1 MIINYLRI
9 IFRIFSDVRSLLF
22 RCYKGFLSDNRIALR
37 LESCLSDLLSSGTAV
52 VNQLAQTHSLKAAF
66 YRMLSNNRLNHDDIL
81 EGGYRMCNTSIKST
95 KHVLCIQDTTE
106 FNYRGIKN
114 KLGKLDPDIGP
125 TGNKTIPGF
134 FCHPMLVVD
143 AESSSI
149 QGLSSVIIYNRGWN
163 QKDKKERNYAQ
174 LPIQDKES
182 YRWIKSAELS
192 KDQIP
197 ETALMTVIGDR
208 ESDIY
213 EEFVVV
219 PDQRTHILVR
229 SRADRSLSN
238 KSKLYSSLD
247 SISPQGK
254 SVIQVNSTK
263 KRKARSA
270 QMEVSFSTVTI
281 CAPLNYKGEKKTVE
295 LSAILVRE
303 RAKTVPDGELPILW
317 RLLTTHKIETIEQAN
332 QCIGWYKRRWL
343 IEELFRVIKTKG
355 FGIESCQLGSGAS
368 LKKILS
374 MTLLVALKVMQL
386 KLALKDESMQA
397 EDVFSPQQLD
407 YLDMVRQRVEGSTE
421 LQRNPYKKQT
431 LAWGT
436 WLLARLAGW
445 SGYKS
450 HGPPGYITI
459 KDGFDKFNQQFIV
472 YAQIMKLNDVCKD

>member
-1 MIINYLRI
+1 MMLDHCY
-9 IFRIFSDVRSLLF
+9 SDV
-22 RCYKGFLSDNRIALR
+22 YKGYLSDSRIALR

-52 VNQLAQTHSLKAAF
+52 INRLAQTHSLKAAF
-66 YRMLSNNRLNHDDIL
+66 YRMLSNKRLEHDDIL
-81 EGGYRMCNTSIKST
+81 EGGYRLCSSAINSL

-106 FNYRGIKN
+106 FNYHGIRN
-114 KLGKLDPDIGP
+114 KLGELDPNIGP
-125 TGNKTIPGF
+125 TGDKTIPGF

-149 QGLSSVIIYNRGWN
+149 QGLSSVIIYNRRWG
-163 QKDKKERNYAQ
+163 QKDKNERNYAQ

-192 KDQIP
+192 KNRIP
-197 ETALMTVIGDR
+197 ETAMMTIIGDR

-219 PDQRTHILVR
+219 PDQRTHVLVR
-229 SRADRSLSN
+229 SRADRNLSD
-238 KSKLYSSLD
+238 KGKLYSRLD
-247 SISPQGK
+247 GIVVQGNSTIHISA
-254 SVIQVNSTK
+254 TK

-270 QMEVSFSTVTI
+270 RMDISFSKVTI
-281 CAPLNYKGEKKTVE
+281 CAPHNYKGEKKTVE

-303 RAKTVPDGELPILW
+303 KAETVPDGEPPILW
-317 RLLTTHKIETIEQAN
+317 RLLTTHKIESIEQAN
-332 QCIGWYKRRWL
+332 QCIEWYKKRWL

-355 FGIESCQLGSGAS
+355 FGIESSQLGSGAS

-374 MTLLVALKVMQL
+374 MTLLVALKIMQL
-386 KLALKDESMQA
+386 KLALSDDSMQA
-397 EDVFSPQQLD
+397 EDVFSSHQID
-407 YLDMVRQRVEGSTE
+407 YLDMVRQRVEGVTE
-421 LQRNPYKKQT
+421 LQKNPYKKQT

-472 YAQIMKLNDVCKD
+472 YAQVMESKDVCKD

>member
-1 MIINYLRI
+1 MMLDHCY
-9 IFRIFSDVRSLLF
+9 SGV
-22 RCYKGFLSDNRIALR
+22 YKGYLSDRRIALR

-66 YRMLSNNRLNHDDIL
+66 YRMLSNKRLDHDDIL

-106 FNYRGIKN
+106 FNYYSIK
-114 KLGKLDPDIGP
+114 GKLCEWDPDIGP
-125 TGNKTIPGF
+125 TGVKTIPGF

-149 QGLSSVIIYNRGWN
+149 QGLSSVTIYNRAWN
-163 QKDKKERNYAQ
+163 QKDKNERNYAQ
-174 LPIQDKES
+174 LPIHEKES
-182 YRWIKSAELS
+182 YRWINSAELS
-192 KDQIP
+192 KSRIP
-197 ETALMTVIGDR
+197 EATMMTIIGDR

-229 SRADRSLSN
+229 SRSDRNLSD
-238 KSKLYSSLD
+238 KGKLYSRLDGVPVQGSSLIHV
-247 SISPQGK
+247 S
-254 SVIQVNSTK
+254 STK
-263 KRKARSA
+263 KRKARIA
-270 QMEVSFSTVTI
+270 HMDISFSTVTI
-281 CAPLNYKGEKKTVE
+281 CAPSNYKGAKKTVE

-303 RAKTVPDGELPILW
+303 RAETVPDGESPILW

-332 QCIGWYKRRWL
+332 QCIGWYKKRWL

-355 FGIESCQLGSGAS
+355 FGIESSQLGSGAS
-368 LKKILS
+368 LKKMLS
-374 MTLLVALKVMQL
+374 MTLLAALKIMQL
-386 KLALKDESMQA
+386 KLALNDESMQA
-397 EDVFSPQQLD
+397 EDVFSSDQLE
-407 YLDMVRQRVEGSTE
+407 YLDMVRQRVEGATE
-421 LQRNPYKKQT
+421 LQKNPYKKQT

-459 KDGFDKFNQQFIV
+459 KDGYDKFNQQFIV
-472 YAQIMKLNDVCKD
+472 YAQIMKLKDVCKD